1 MLWLAIKLKLMI
13 KINLVKN
20 KFKLKKGV
28 VTNEI

>member
-1 MLWLAIKLKLMI
+1 MQWLAIKLKLMI
-13 KINLVKN
+13 KNNIDEN